1 MSVEI
6 KVAAVEPIRQT
17 FARTARRFGTA
28 KPASRYQEASFDLQP
43 RDNFHY
49 RPVWDPEHD
58 IYDARRTAI
67 VMADPDAFRDPR
79 QYYYATYVI
88 NRAKL
93 QETAEKNFEFVE
105 KHGLMATLSDTQVTG
120 IHQALLP
127 LRHLEWAANL
137 HNCFITAYCFGSAMA
152 QGAMYATTD
161 RLGMAQYISRIGLL
175 LDGNTGTSLDAAKER
190 WLTDP
195 AWQPLRQLT
204 ERLLVKKD
212 WFELFVAQNV
222 VLDAL
227 VHPVFFQRFADEV
240 TEPGAAFLAM
250 LTEFM
255 EAWYGDNR
263 KWVDACLKTAA
274 DESDHNRDLIN
285 SWVTEWRAET
295 IAAIEPLMSALGGTG
310 AARLDKALTDLDQ
323 RLRKCGLSATHATE
337 GATR

>member
-49 RPVWDPEHD
+49 RPVWDPERD

-93 QETAEKNFEFVE
+93 QETAEKNFDFVE
-105 KHGLMATLSDTQVTG
+105 KHRLMTTLSPAQVES

-152 QGAMYATTD
+152 QGAMYATND
-161 RLGMAQYISRIGLL
+161 RLG
-175 LDGNTGTSLDAAKER
+175 
-190 WLTDP
+190 
-195 AWQPLRQLT
+195 
-204 ERLLVKKD
+204 
-212 WFELFVAQNV
+212 
-222 VLDAL
+222 
-227 VHPVFFQRFADEV
+227 
-240 TEPGAAFLAM
+240 
-250 LTEFM
+250 
-255 EAWYGDNR
+255 
-263 KWVDACLKTAA
+263 
-274 DESDHNRDLIN
+274 
-285 SWVTEWRAET
+285 
-295 IAAIEPLMSALGGTG
+295 IA
-310 AARLDKALTDLDQ
+310 
-323 RLRKCGLSATHATE
+323 
-337 GATR
+337 